1 MKSNSND
8 RPAILQDLGNGSW
21 HYNYN
26 ITEVEVAAEP
36 MAEQDG
42 EQVPAARKAYDY
54 DTVEVW
60 GRPDYDKCV
69 KAVLRSRR
77 DETEEFSLINKY
89 NAFVLGL
96 STDEADKTEY
106 ENYLKE
112 VLAVKAM
119 VRSDLAAA
127 GIDVG
132 TTVV

>member
-8 RPAILQDLGNGSW
+8 RPPILQNLGNGSW

-26 ITEVEVAAEP
+26 ITEVEVQPEP
-36 MAEQDG
+36 MAETEV
-42 EQVPAARKAYDY
+42 EQAQAARKAYDY

-96 STDEADKTEY
+96 STDEADKEEY
-106 ENYLKE
+106 EAYLTE
-112 VLAVKAM
+112 VMAVKAM
-119 VRSDLAAA
+119 VRNDLAAVN
-127 GIDVG
+127 IE
-132 TTVV
+132 